1 MPDYI
6 KSIESEE
13 RLPYAMNIFEAKK
26 EDGYYTTPEVIFTH
40 NAMVIFTKEDNKGW
54 KLKKGQT
61 LYFEVEEY
69 TFERSW
75 GRGQLII
82 YTYILDGKL
91 MNKEYDFEGFSN
103 ELLQKYVLQAE
114 KDGEYYL
121 CLLGAH
127 SDSTSIKN
135 GRLYVD

>member
-1 MPDYI
+1 
-6 KSIESEE
+6 
-13 RLPYAMNIFEAKK
+13 
-26 EDGYYTTPEVIFTH
+26 
-40 NAMVIFTKEDNKGW
+40 
-54 KLKKGQT
+54 
-61 LYFEVEEY
+61 
-69 TFERSW
+69 
-75 GRGQLII
+75 
-82 YTYILDGKL
+82 